1 MLCYLGT
8 VRLAT
13 FLVALAACN
22 DLRGFE
28 GGWHGPRVGDVPV
41 LTVGPGSDAQL
52 AIDHIDRHGLAG
64 ELTIAGLVDHA
75 AFQSL
80 AGAEADVL
88 SDMSFG
94 GSPLRVYLG
103 FVAISDGGGEAFAL
117 VALYE
122 DRRIEVRVLRGGTQ
136 PLYGI
141 YALAEDP

>member
-1 MLCYLGT
+1 

-13 FLVALAACN
+13 FLVVLAACN

-28 GGWHGPRVGDVPV
+28 GGWHGPRVGSAAV

-52 AIDHIDRHGLAG
+52 EIDHVDRHGLAG

-75 AFQSL
+75 AFSSVP
-80 AGAEADVL
+80 GAEADAL
-88 SDMSFG
+88 ADMTFS
-94 GSPLRVYLG
+94 GSPLHVYLG
-103 FVAISDGGGEAFAL
+103 FVAIPDGGGQAFAF
-117 VALYE
+117 VALYD
-122 DRRIEVRVLRGGTQ
+122 DRRVEVRVLRGGTQ

>member
-1 MLCYLGT
+1 M
-8 VRLAT
+8 RLAT

-28 GGWHGPRVGDVPV
+28 GGWHGPRVGDAPV

-52 AIDHIDRHGLAG
+52 QIDHVDRHGLAG
-64 ELTIAGLVDHA
+64 ELTIAGLVDHT
-75 AFQSL
+75 AFTSVP
-80 AGAEADVL
+80 GAEADVL
-88 SDMSFG
+88 SDMTFG

-103 FVAISDGGGEAFAL
+103 FIAVPDGGGQAFAF
-117 VALYE
+117 VALYD
-122 DRRIEVRVLRGGTQ
+122 DRRVEVRVLRAGTQ